1 METELG
7 EQVVELTQIGGVAV
21 GIEHG
26 QRRGRVSNVHGHHA
40 VPSSR
45 AKLQYY
51 EDTCLYLILETQHPV
66 LEFLLPP
73 EEYDERDNVCQ
84 YNVHQVHLV
93 EAIEDRGDHLDMSP
107 KENEEY

>member
-1 METELG
+1 VSADRLDAMPFTIDCL
-7 EQVVELTQIGGVAV
+7 LTYYIPWGFT
-21 GIEHG
+21 
-26 QRRGRVSNVHGHHA
+26 
-40 VPSSR
+40 SR

-66 LEFLLPP
+66 LEFLLTP